1 MIELIGKDEI
11 VRREERLERIAARN
25 VALDAELMSA
35 VTEIIS
41 DVRRHGDAALID
53 YTARFDGVRLERDRL
68 RVPERVLIESAARCD
83 QRVLEALREA
93 IRRIREFHLQEREES
108 WELETSAGTRLGQR
122 ITPLERAG
130 LYVPGGTAS
139 YPSSV
144 VMNVVPAQVAGVSR
158 ISVVTPPRTLAENPT
173 VAAALLELNVTEV
186 YGVGGAQAIAAL
198 AYGTETIPRVDKITG
213 PGNKYVAAAK
223 KIVFGAVGIDS
234 IAGPSEVV
242 VLADETARADFV
254 AADLLAQAEHDEEA
268 SAILITTSERLAGE
282 VAEQLSAQT
291 RGLTRRDVIESS
303 LAQFGAIIILQDMD
317 EACALV
323 NRLAPEHLEI
333 VARDEEEIAS
343 RVRHAGAIFLGA
355 HTPEAVGDYFAGP
368 NHVLPTGGSARFS
381 SALGV
386 YDFVRRTS
394 MLRYSR
400 EELARTAHHIAALA
414 RSEGLEAHAR
424 SALIRSDSNI

>member
-1 MIELIGKDEI
+1 MIELISKDES
-11 VRREERLERIAARN
+11 VRREERLRRIAARN
-25 VALDAELMSA
+25 VALDAELMTTVA
-35 VTEIIS
+35 EIIG

-53 YTARFDGVRLERDRL
+53 YTARFDGVLLERDAL
-68 RVPERVLIESAARCD
+68 RVPHRVLVESAARCEA
-83 QRVLEALREA
+83 RVIEALREA
-93 IRRIREFHLQEREES
+93 VKRIREFHLHEREES
-108 WELETSAGTRLGQR
+108 WELETGVGTRLGQR
-122 ITPLERAG
+122 ISPLESAG

-144 VMNVVPAQVAGVSR
+144 LMNVLPAQVAGVSR
-158 ISVVTPPRTLAENPT
+158 IAVVTPPRTLAENPA

-186 YGVGGAQAIAAL
+186 YAVGGAQAIAAL
-198 AYGTETIPRVDKITG
+198 AYGTETIARVDKITG

-223 KIVFGAVGIDS
+223 KMVFGAVGIDS

-242 VLADETARADFV
+242 IIADETARADFV

-268 SAILITTSERLAGE
+268 SAILITTSDELARE
-282 VAEQLSAQT
+282 VAGQLSVQT
-291 RGLTRRDVIESS
+291 RSLQRRAVIESS
-303 LAQFGAIIILQDMD
+303 LAQFGAIILVGDME

-333 VARDEEEIAS
+333 VARDEEQVAA

-394 MLRYSR
+394 ILRYSR

-414 RSEGLEAHAR
+414 RAEGLEAHAR
-424 SALIRSDSNI
+424 SALMRLDANF

>member
-1 MIELIGKDEI
+1 MIELIGKDEM
-11 VRREERLERIAARN
+11 VRREERLRRIAARN
-25 VALDAELMSA
+25 VALDAELMST

-41 DVRRHGDAALID
+41 NVRLHGDAALID
-53 YTARFDGVRLERDRL
+53 YTARFDGVRLERDGL
-68 RVPERVLIESAARCD
+68 RIKERVLVESAARCD
-83 QRVLEALREA
+83 PRVLEALREA
-93 IRRIREFHLQEREES
+93 IKRIREFHLHEREES

-122 ITPLERAG
+122 ITPLESAG

-144 VMNVVPAQVAGVSR
+144 LMNVLPAQVAGVSR
-158 ISVVTPPRTLAENPT
+158 ISVVTPPRTLSENPT

-223 KIVFGAVGIDS
+223 KVVFGAVGIDS

-242 VLADETARADFV
+242 VLADETARADLV

-282 VAEQLSAQT
+282 VVEQLSGQT
-291 RGLTRRDVIESS
+291 RGLARRAVIESS
-303 LAQFGAIIILQDMD
+303 LAEFGAIIIVEDME

-333 VARDEEEIAS
+333 VARDEDEIAS

-394 MLRYSR
+394 ILRYSQ
-400 EELARTAHHIAALA
+400 EELARTAHYIATLA

-424 SALIRSDSNI
+424 SALLRLEE

>member
-1 MIELIGKDEI
+1 MIELIGKDET
-11 VRREERLERIAARN
+11 VRREERLGRIAARN
-25 VALDAELMSA
+25 VALDAELMTTVA
-35 VTEIIS
+35 EIIG

-53 YTARFDGVRLERDRL
+53 YTARFDGVRLERGAL
-68 RVPERVLIESAARCD
+68 RVPERVLVESAARCD
-83 QRVLEALREA
+83 PRVIEALREA
-93 IRRIREFHLQEREES
+93 IKRIREFHLHEREDS
-108 WELETSAGTRLGQR
+108 WELETTGGTRLGQR
-122 ITPLERAG
+122 IAPLESAG

-144 VMNVVPAQVAGVSR
+144 LMNVVPAQVAGVGR
-158 ISVVTPPRTLAENPT
+158 IAVVTPPRTLSENPT

-198 AYGTETIPRVDKITG
+198 AYGTQTIARVDKITG

-223 KIVFGAVGIDS
+223 KMVFGAVGIDS

-242 VLADETARADFV
+242 VIADETARADFV

-268 SAILITTSERLAGE
+268 SAILITTSERLARE
-282 VAEQLSAQT
+282 VAEQLLVQT
-291 RGLTRRDVIESS
+291 LGLPRRVIIESS
-303 LAQFGAIIILQDMD
+303 LAEFGAIILVNTME

-333 VARDEEEIAS
+333 VARDEEEVAA

-394 MLRYSR
+394 ILRYSP

-414 RSEGLEAHAR
+414 RSEGLDAHAR
-424 SALIRSDSNI
+424 SALMRLDSNP